1 MISTHAFFAASEHAR
16 DTSLLD
22 PARSP
27 QRIWLE
33 LVGFGV

>member
-1 MISTHAFFAASEHAR
+1 MSTHAFFAANEHAG

-27 QRIWLE
+27 KRIWLE
-33 LVGFGV
+33 LVRFGV